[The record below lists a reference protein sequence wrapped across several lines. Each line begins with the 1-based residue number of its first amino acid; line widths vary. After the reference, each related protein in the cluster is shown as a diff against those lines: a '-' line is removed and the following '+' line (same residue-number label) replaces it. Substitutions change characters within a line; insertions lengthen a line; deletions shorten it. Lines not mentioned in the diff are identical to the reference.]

1 MINQNESMVDS
12 DQLVAQ
18 NLAGLIASESLEIGH
33 LKQKILELNKRNAQ
47 LEEDNKALRKEVHKH
62 ESSGNQPTNQQD

>member
-47 LEEDNKALRKEVHKH
+47 LEEDNKALRKEVHKY
-62 ESSGNQPTNQQD
+62 ESSGNKPTNQQD

>member
-33 LKQKILELNKRNAQ
+33 LKQKILQLNKRNAQ
-47 LEEDNKALRKEVHKH
+47 LEEDNKALRKEVNKH
-62 ESSGNQPTNQQD
+62 ESSRNKPSD